1 MRLTNN
7 KTYCEQQCDYGEHG
21 ECFFDS
27 VEESF
32 DCFERKIYEK
42 LKEYEEL
49 EEQGLIVRLPCKVGN
64 RTYQIVTKSE
74 RINNGGCTCCTTA
87 FGSDCN
93 CDYYIEDDACN
104 GCGKEIS
111 GYTQKRVK
119 GHIWC
124 NECNKKRQRKYVAN
138 SKKKSVLAE
147 IKDNLDIHEIDGVLY
162 YKVEDLLELFKQE
175 N

>member
-1 MRLTNN
+1 MAGIRDGFQYPIRAEARHYTPTLHSTIY
-7 KTYCEQQCDYGEHG
+7 TY
-21 ECFFDS
+21 
-27 VEESF
+27 
-32 DCFERKIYEK
+32 
-42 LKEYEEL
+42 
-49 EEQGLIVRLPCKVGN
+49 
-64 RTYQIVTKSE
+64 
-74 RINNGGCTCCTTA
+74 
-87 FGSDCN
+87 
-93 CDYYIEDDACN
+93 ACN

-147 IKDNLDIHEIDGVLY
+147 IKDNLDIHEIDGILY

>member
-1 MRLTNN
+1 MAGIRDGFQYPIRAEIRHYTPTLRRTIY
-7 KTYCEQQCDYGEHG
+7 TY
-21 ECFFDS
+21 
-27 VEESF
+27 
-32 DCFERKIYEK
+32 
-42 LKEYEEL
+42 
-49 EEQGLIVRLPCKVGN
+49 
-64 RTYQIVTKSE
+64 
-74 RINNGGCTCCTTA
+74 
-87 FGSDCN
+87 
-93 CDYYIEDDACN
+93 ACN

-147 IKDNLDIHEIDGVLY
+147 IKDNLDIHEIDGILY